1 MSKMNFFIRAFISIK
16 RKLDKTIILVFLI
29 ITLASFTA
37 GAILVRN
44 AVNLAEMS
52 IIRSIPP
59 FVLIDL
65 DHDWINEN
73 WADVNF
79 YDLEERWSRE
89 LISLITEL
97 PYVSDLIYTNQYAGH
112 FDLYLYEPIEGF
124 IPSVRGTFAGAS
136 TIGISV
142 TEPILM
148 QHGMMELVEGRV
160 FTEAE
165 ISSGNLMGVTPAL
178 ISRSFAEINNLNV
191 DSIISYFNI
200 LLSVPPEL
208 LDDKGIEELESLSAL
223 TFDLEIIGIYD
234 FNYEHFGTEP
244 HLFNQIPLT
253 EIMDL
258 GAALNTVYVP
268 TWFNHEVI
276 HYSHETIMDV
286 LGEERLQVWGDI
298 RGLGDTIEPVIILH
312 DSLYLEAFKLA
323 AEPLLPEN
331 LMFRDLSLIRYD
343 ALSSMETLSWIADI
357 VLIGAIVATILVLS
371 LLITLFLRDRRHE
384 IGIYMALGER
394 KLKIISQILI
404 EVFVVSVFGI
414 TAALFIGNAM
424 SSQISQSML

>member
-165 ISSGNLMGVTPAL
+165 ISNGNL
-178 ISRSFAEINNLNV
+178 ISS
-191 DSIISYFNI
+191 
-200 LLSVPPEL
+200 
-208 LDDKGIEELESLSAL
+208 EE
-223 TFDLEIIGIYD
+223 
-234 FNYEHFGTEP
+234 
-244 HLFNQIPLT
+244 
-253 EIMDL
+253 
-258 GAALNTVYVP
+258 
-268 TWFNHEVI
+268 
-276 HYSHETIMDV
+276 
-286 LGEERLQVWGDI
+286 
-298 RGLGDTIEPVIILH
+298 
-312 DSLYLEAFKLA
+312 
-323 AEPLLPEN
+323 
-331 LMFRDLSLIRYD
+331 
-343 ALSSMETLSWIADI
+343 
-357 VLIGAIVATILVLS
+357 
-371 LLITLFLRDRRHE
+371 
-384 IGIYMALGER
+384 
-394 KLKIISQILI
+394 
-404 EVFVVSVFGI
+404 
-414 TAALFIGNAM
+414 
-424 SSQISQSML
+424 